1 MAKRRRITPGF
12 KAQVVLEAFTGVKD
26 KAEICREQRLIRQLF
41 SG

>member
-1 MAKRRRITPGF
+1 MAKRRRFTPEF
-12 KAQVVLEAFTGVKD
+12 KARVVLEELTGVKD